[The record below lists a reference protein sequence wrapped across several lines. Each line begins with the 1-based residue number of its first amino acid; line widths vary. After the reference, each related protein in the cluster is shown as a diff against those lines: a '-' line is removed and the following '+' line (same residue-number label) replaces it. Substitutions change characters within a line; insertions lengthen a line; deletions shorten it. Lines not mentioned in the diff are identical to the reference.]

1 MLFSSFFNYF
11 NPLYLSLQ
19 KSLIICMKNGVK
31 VLLINTFTPKNGV
44 IEKQANREKQALKQK
59 YEQ

>member
-1 MLFSSFFNYF
+1 M
-11 NPLYLSLQ
+11 
-19 KSLIICMKNGVK
+19 IICMKNGVK